1 MSQPGTGQGPAE
13 AASAGPKQATNQIV
27 RKGWLGIGSGGVLKG
42 SKEQWFVLTTESIS
56 WYKDDQEKE
65 KRFMLPLQ
73 GLRFKEV
80 KTKGFM
86 QSKFSFSIY
95 HEQSRNVF
103 KDHRSLDLVA
113 ASQDMLDDWKA
124 SFLHAGVYPQNDE
137 EAREEAQGVKEE
149 DNKNS
154 NIDPQLERQVETI
167 RAHVISYLK
176 IVNKT
181 IKDRVPKIIMHT
193 VVNNIRDFCKTE
205 LLAAIYSSGTDH
217 KTLMEESAGEAE
229 RRENMLKM
237 YHGIKDALQ
246 IISDINVNTTSS
258 NAPPPVDD
266 SWIKPSNSG
275 YTPHNALP
283 QSRQPPPQANRPN
296 RQPQMPGRP
305 ALPPSVPRRPGGPSP
320 APGVPSRHG
329 GGRGPPPLPSRPG
342 GNNISN
348 LNSLI

>member
-149 DNKNS
+149 DNKTS
-154 NIDPQLERQVETI
+154 NIDPRLERQVETI

-193 VVNNIRDFCKTE
+193 VVNNMRKI
-205 LLAAIYSSGTDH
+205 A
-217 KTLMEESAGEAE
+217 
-229 RRENMLKM
+229 
-237 YHGIKDALQ
+237 
-246 IISDINVNTTSS
+246 
-258 NAPPPVDD
+258 
-266 SWIKPSNSG
+266 
-275 YTPHNALP
+275 
-283 QSRQPPPQANRPN
+283 
-296 RQPQMPGRP
+296 
-305 ALPPSVPRRPGGPSP
+305 
-320 APGVPSRHG
+320 
-329 GGRGPPPLPSRPG
+329 
-342 GNNISN
+342 
-348 LNSLI
+348 